1 MEATETNYVKAGPLM
16 EQGYG
21 VVSKK
26 AMKDPS
32 LSVEAKVVY
41 AYVSSFEG
49 GAEVCVLENLKEDLG
64 MPDEVFRKAW
74 AELLGYLE
82 SNDVRVVVNPGE
94 PR

>member
-1 MEATETNYVKAGPLM
+1 MEANHVKAGPLM

-26 AMKDPS
+26 AMKDPA

-49 GAEVCVLENLKEDLG
+49 GTEVCVLENLKEDLG
-64 MPDEVFRKAW
+64 MPDEVFQRAW
-74 AELLGYLE
+74 AELLCYLK
-82 SNDVRVVVNPGE
+82 SNEVCVVVRPGDQ
-94 PR
+94 R

>member
-1 MEATETNYVKAGPLM
+1 MEAMEANYVKAGPLM

-49 GAEVCVLENLKEDLG
+49 GAEVCVLEELKNDLG
-64 MPDEVFRKAW
+64 MPDEVFQKAW
-74 AELLGYLE
+74 AELVGYLE
-82 SNDVRVVVNPGE
+82 NNDVRVDVRPGDQ
-94 PR
+94 R